1 MRRQYNPELDVSGL
15 FQLMNQ
21 VEYSLGWLRDAIP
34 YLTDD
39 QLVEA
44 FAYASSF
51 SKRSWLVQAAILYEA
66 QQRSIYGDRSL
77 EAIARRFEISLRQAQ
92 KYALVWKA

>member
-1 MRRQYNPELDVSGL
+1 M
-15 FQLMNQ
+15 
-21 VEYSLGWLRDAIP
+21 
-34 YLTDD
+34 
-39 QLVEA
+39 EA

-51 SKRSWLVQAAILYEA
+51 SKRSWLVQAAILSEA

-92 KYALVWKA
+92 KYALVWKVFFAEEDREENVNVDAIILG